1 MRPNRLF
8 VAGLI
13 LVVLGAVLPFLMV
26 LGVLPSTL
34 FLSFASYI
42 SSVTGL
48 FLGILSAA
56 AIYSTKRRKEDQD
69 QGEGM

>member
-8 VAGLI
+8 VAGLA
-13 LVVLGAVLPFLMV
+13 LVVAGAVLPFLMV

-34 FLSFASYI
+34 FLSFAAYI
-42 SSVTGL
+42 SSITGL

-56 AIYSTKRRKEDQD
+56 AIYSDRRRKHDREH
-69 QGEGM
+69 GEGM